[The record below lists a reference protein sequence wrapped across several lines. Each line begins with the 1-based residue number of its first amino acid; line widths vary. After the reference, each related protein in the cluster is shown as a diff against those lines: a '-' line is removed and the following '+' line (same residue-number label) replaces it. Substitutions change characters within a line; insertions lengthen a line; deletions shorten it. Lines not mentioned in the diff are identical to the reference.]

1 MKKIILASG
10 SPRRRELMKLTDLD
24 FEVIT
29 SDCDEHTDPSTPEE
43 TAAGLSRLKC
53 LSVAEGIMS
62 GNIHPSDESSEG
74 YIVIG
79 ADTIV
84 ALDGCILGKPV
95 NEEDA
100 FRMLSMLSGKMH
112 TVHTGV
118 TIYDTGSGM
127 NTTFTDQTDV
137 EMYEL
142 DEKEIREYISTKEPM
157 DKAGSYGI
165 QGRGG
170 LLVKRII
177 GDYFNV
183 VGFPVARLSR
193 ELKQFL

>member
-1 MKKIILASG
+1 
-10 SPRRRELMKLTDLD
+10 
-24 FEVIT
+24 
-29 SDCDEHTDPSTPEE
+29 
-43 TAAGLSRLKC
+43 
-53 LSVAEGIMS
+53 
-62 GNIHPSDESSEG
+62 
-74 YIVIG
+74 
-79 ADTIV
+79 
-84 ALDGCILGKPV
+84 
-95 NEEDA
+95 
-100 FRMLSMLSGKMH
+100 
-112 TVHTGV
+112 
-118 TIYDTGSGM
+118 M